1 VTKPADR
8 DTRLFRCSAALYL
21 NELWLA
27 PFGAGTTLN
36 LLRGLTLLAFGTA
49 ICGGVAL
56 ADRRRIA
63 PFALAACALWCLAAA
78 AWVVPKSCHVQSMSV
93 REVQHTAVDRCSFRW
108 RDAGPAR

>member
-8 DTRLFRCSAALYL
+8 DTRLFRWSAALYL

-63 PFALAACALWCLAAA
+63 PFALAA
-78 AWVVPKSCHVQSMSV
+78 WVVPKSCHVQSMSV